1 MVLSCRV
8 WSLLLHQW
16 CHWLLLVGNLELV
29 DSLLQLLLL
38 LHLLQVLQL
47 ALMQQLLQSL
57 DLQVALIKLARCSRA
72 VLTRAISLREMTVV
86 RIVEIHVG
94 FLIVLL

>member
-47 ALMQQLLQSL
+47 ALMQ
-57 DLQVALIKLARCSRA
+57 
-72 VLTRAISLREMTVV
+72 
-86 RIVEIHVG
+86 
-94 FLIVLL
+94 